1 VKYYEVEHVEGGKRQ
16 FVKLYAENKTKAIQK
31 AKVELGLKPLRAREL
46 GLPLFEN
53 LVNIKAHIE
62 SLFSKGRLDPRELL
76 PSIGQIAVMANA
88 GISFTQTLTE
98 VINSS
103 ENPKIKEIFTA
114 ALIDINAGLSFSE
127 SLRKRE
133 NEVGKLFV
141 TMVELGEK
149 TGQLAE
155 SMTTLGLIVEEI
167 VQNKEKIK
175 KALRYPIITLSAIS
189 IAFVILMLLVVP
201 KFEKIF
207 AKFKTELPWPTKFLL
222 ASEKFLS
229 NYGLLSLAVI
239 VGIFFGLGYL
249 YRTNKK
255 FKYLFDKSL
264 LKFWI
269 VGEVVRLGL
278 LSRFTLVFKELNN
291 AGLPIIEALSI
302 SIASIENEY
311 MKSKLITSISS
322 IQRGLSFT
330 VAINEAGMYDS
341 MAIQMISAGEQSGAL
356 TQMLEKISE
365 YYKQRFQGKVDGL
378 SAAIEPVLM
387 ALTAGIVLLLA
398 LGIFMPLW
406 DMSKAI
412 QKVR

>member
-1 VKYYEVEHVEGGKRQ
+1 
-16 FVKLYAENKTKAIQK
+16 L
-31 AKVELGLKPLRAREL
+31 L
-46 GLPLFEN
+46 EN
-53 LVNIKAHIE
+53 LIGIKAHIE
-62 SLFSKGRLDPRELL
+62 SLFSKTRLDPKDLL
-76 PSIGQIAVMANA
+76 PAIGQIAVMANA

-103 ENPKIKEIFTA
+103 EDPKIKDIFTSS
-114 ALIDINAGLSFSE
+114 LIDINAGLSFSDA
-127 SLRKRE
+127 LRKRE
-133 NEVGKLFV
+133 SEVGKLFV

-155 SMTTLGLIVEEI
+155 SMTTLGLIVEEV

-189 IAFVILMLLVVP
+189 IAFVVLMLLVVP

-207 AKFKTELPWPTKFLL
+207 EKFKADLPWPTKFLIG
-222 ASEKFLS
+222 SEKFLTS
-229 NYGLLSLAVI
+229 YGLLMLVCIVMAVS
-239 VGIFFGLGYL
+239 GLKYL
-249 YRTNKK
+249 HRTNKK
-255 FKYLFDKSL
+255 FKYFFDKSL
-264 LKFWI
+264 LKFWL

-278 LSRFTLVFKELNN
+278 LSRFTLVFKELNH

-302 SIASIENEY
+302 SISGIENDY
-311 MKSKLITSISS
+311 MRSKFITAISS

-330 VAINEAGMYDS
+330 AAIKEVGMYDS
-341 MAIQMISAGEQSGAL
+341 MAIQMISAGEQGGAL

-365 YYKQRFQGKVDGL
+365 YYKQRFQAKVDGL
-378 SAAIEPVLM
+378 SSAIEPILM

-406 DMSKAI
+406 DMSKTI
-412 QKVR
+412 QKVK

>member
-1 VKYYEVEHVEGGKRQ
+1 VKYFEIEHIQGGKRL
-16 FVKLYAENKTKAIQK
+16 FTKLYAENKVKAIQK

-46 GLPLFEN
+46 GLPLLEN
-53 LVNIKAHIE
+53 LLNVKSHIE
-62 SLFSKGRLDPRELL
+62 SLFSKGKLDPKDLL

-98 VINSS
+98 VVNSS
-103 ENPKIKEIFTA
+103 EDPKIKDIFRS

-133 NEVGKLFV
+133 GEVGKLFV

-189 IAFVILMLLVVP
+189 IAFVVLMLLVVP

-207 AKFKTELPWPTKFLL
+207 SKFKAELPWPTKFLIG
-222 ASEKFLS
+222 SEKFLS
-229 NYGLLSLAVI
+229 SYGLLLL
-239 VGIFFGLGYL
+239 VGIVVTVFTLRYL
-249 YRTNKK
+249 HRTNKK
-255 FKYLFDKSL
+255 FKFLFDKSL
-264 LKFWI
+264 LKVWL

-302 SIASIENEY
+302 SISGVENDY
-311 MKSKLITSISS
+311 MRSKLATSISS

-378 SAAIEPVLM
+378 SSALEPILM

-412 QKVR
+412 QKK